1 MVGEYSRFPTS
12 SLLRSAVLSGIYR
25 ATHLDIEYLRHCSV
39 DFNFDLINEKIW
51 NNNWVI
57 TKITGNILPGEY
69 VLLGSAIRGFSK
81 KENFILTRC
90 IQRIGNWTKKN
101 WKKQKKDSS
110 GPSRDSSS
118 SSCLTPLS
126 KTF

>member
-12 SLLRSAVLSGIYR
+12 SLLWSAVLSGIYR

-57 TKITGNILPGEY
+57 TKITGNILP
-69 VLLGSAIRGFSK
+69 VILVITQLLFQIFS
-81 KENFILTRC
+81 FIKSKLKSTE
-90 IQRIGNWTKKN
+90 Q
-101 WKKQKKDSS
+101 
-110 GPSRDSSS
+110 
-118 SSCLTPLS
+118 CLKYSIS
-126 KTF
+126 KCVAL